1 MLIEEDLTYKIRGCV
16 FEVFR
21 ELGAG
26 FLEKVYENSLVVEL
40 EKKGLNCKAQ
50 HVLTVNYKGNIVGEY
65 IADLLVEDK
74 VIIELK
80 SVNKIL
86 PVHEAQILNYLK
98 ATNIELGLLV
108 NFSHPKA
115 TVKRYVFN

>member
-74 VIIELK
+74 VIIELR
-80 SVNKIL
+80 SPLLIRYSFWQRQNPRI
-86 PVHEAQILNYLK
+86 EAWLRGMNACGMVQRAL
-98 ATNIELGLLV
+98 
-108 NFSHPKA
+108 
-115 TVKRYVFN
+115 